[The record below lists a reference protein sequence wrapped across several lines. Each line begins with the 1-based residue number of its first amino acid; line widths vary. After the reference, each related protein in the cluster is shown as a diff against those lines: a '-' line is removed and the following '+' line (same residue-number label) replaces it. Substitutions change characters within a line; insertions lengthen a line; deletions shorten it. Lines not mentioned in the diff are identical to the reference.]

1 MWSYIPENTAS
12 ASTDFPQRLDPAM
25 TVKPAGMPMPTIGSP
40 LGTSMVTFRESSQSN
55 GTASVMGARS
65 SSLLGRMDP
74 TATKDA
80 SPILPRLAL
89 IWSAFSAV
97 WRWL

>member
-1 MWSYIPENTAS
+1 
-12 ASTDFPQRLDPAM
+12 
-25 TVKPAGMPMPTIGSP
+25 
-40 LGTSMVTFRESSQSN
+40 MVTFRESSQSK

-65 SSLLGRMDP
+65 SSLLGRMEP

-80 SPILPRLAL
+80 SPKPPRLAL

-97 WRWL
+97 WM